1 MADGWVG
8 AYRRDG
14 GQVMNVATSGA
25 ASLQTVA
32 GELALIDGA
41 SLRFFRTDGSQAGA
55 PISLSDQGSASVIGD
70 RVVVAH
76 PGWTDVFAPD
86 GSAVARIA
94 TAGAAT
100 VTDANGWISLRDDG
114 GIRLFD
120 ADGKQLTAALPEPG
134 DAAVAYYDDRVVVV
148 HDGWV
153 GIYNHS
159 GEPLA
164 NIATAGR
171 ANLASGDGRLAIAD
185 DEVIRLLSLDGQ
197 PVAAAIRLP
206 GAEIAIVEGRLIAA
220 LDGQVATFDLNG
232 TSLATVSASGRP
244 DVMPLPGGFLVV
256 DSAQVRLLSPLGD
269 TKMNVVGLDG
279 TTTVVS
285 RP

>member
-1 MADGWVG
+1 MADGWAG

-32 GELALIDGA
+32 GELVLIDDA
-41 SLRFFRTDGSQAGA
+41 SVRFFRTDGSQAGA

-76 PGWTDVFAPD
+76 PGWTDVYAPD

-100 VTDANGWISLRDDG
+100 ATDASGLICLRDDG

-120 ADGKQLTAALPEPG
+120 AGGNQITSALPEPG
-134 DAAVAYYDDRVVVV
+134 DAEVAYHYDRVIVV

-153 GIYNHS
+153 GIYNRS
-159 GEPLA
+159 GESLA

-171 ANLASGDGRLAIAD
+171 CTVAFDENRLVIAD

-197 PVAAAIRLP
+197 PVALAIRLP
-206 GAEIAIVEGRLIAA
+206 DAEIDVVEGRLIAA
-220 LDGQVATFDLNG
+220 ADGQVATFDLNG
-232 TSLATVSASGRP
+232 APLAIVAASGRP

-256 DSAQVRLLSPLGD
+256 DDAQIMLLSPLGD
-269 TKMNVVGLDG
+269 TMRSLAGLDA
-279 TTTVVS
+279 TTTVIS
-285 RP
+285 RD